1 MRLKTNI
8 QLKIFFA
15 NLGIPLLL
23 GGLLREQVVGIFN
36 PNLVMSF
43 AERVMFSVRIINI
56 IAVSAFAVVAY
67 LILLLI
73 LKPLFHFIENQ
84 THEDRA
90 RRASLFVPW
99 FLLLIHFVCWLIGA
113 FIVYALIFKWNPVG
127 GYPFYVSVLNTMAAG
142 LLSGLLTAL
151 LVNNVLLKAKKILAM
166 TTIKPGENDVFIKI
180 KDYLILLVV
189 VMNLSVFFYHVVNFY
204 AGATRIPAGYPSAGG
219 AVALVTLL
227 FFLLFILLE
236 YLSKKEDSYQKI
248 EIIRKLKTMNTS
260 GGDLNDMITLVNF
273 DGVGVIAK
281 EFNQL
286 TARLKDTVVRIL
298 QSTES
303 LTETGTRLSGFINTY
318 IRSSQANISE
328 LYTIDTRVKE
338 QKVTTHGAFT
348 AVSDIT
354 EKISSLDRAIR
365 EQAANVNQSS
375 AATQQMIK
383 NFALISQAS
392 EGVRQNFLNLVEIS
406 DKGKNKISEVAAKI
420 MNLLNRAQKLD
431 EANQLISAL
440 ASQTDL
446 LAMNAAIEAAHA
458 GEAGKGFAV
467 VADEIR
473 KLAEDS
479 TEQSNEITGLL
490 KEISTTIDSVAV
502 EVQTTERTFNDVS
515 QFIRET
521 DELERH
527 VHLSITELKSGSSEV
542 LTGLEEINTL
552 TSQVKADAGQILT
565 DAEQVKDSLQTM
577 QNLAEK
583 LEAHMRQV
591 TEGTR
596 TMENQVRQIE
606 EINTTNVENIQNIK
620 DTSRRFKV

>member
-1 MRLKTNI
+1 
-8 QLKIFFA
+8 
-15 NLGIPLLL
+15 
-23 GGLLREQVVGIFN
+23 
-36 PNLVMSF
+36 
-43 AERVMFSVRIINI
+43 
-56 IAVSAFAVVAY
+56 
-67 LILLLI
+67 
-73 LKPLFHFIENQ
+73 
-84 THEDRA
+84 
-90 RRASLFVPW
+90 
-99 FLLLIHFVCWLIGA
+99 
-113 FIVYALIFKWNPVG
+113 
-127 GYPFYVSVLNTMAAG
+127 
-142 LLSGLLTAL
+142 
-151 LVNNVLLKAKKILAM
+151 
-166 TTIKPGENDVFIKI
+166 
-180 KDYLILLVV
+180 
-189 VMNLSVFFYHVVNFY
+189 
-204 AGATRIPAGYPSAGG
+204 
-219 AVALVTLL
+219 
-227 FFLLFILLE
+227 
-236 YLSKKEDSYQKI
+236 
-248 EIIRKLKTMNTS
+248 
-260 GGDLNDMITLVNF
+260 
-273 DGVGVIAK
+273 
-281 EFNQL
+281 
-286 TARLKDTVVRIL
+286 
-298 QSTES
+298 
-303 LTETGTRLSGFINTY
+303 
-318 IRSSQANISE
+318 
-328 LYTIDTRVKE
+328 
-338 QKVTTHGAFT
+338 
-348 AVSDIT
+348 
-354 EKISSLDRAIR
+354 
-365 EQAANVNQSS
+365 
-375 AATQQMIK
+375 MIK

>member
-23 GGLLREQVVGIFN
+23 GGLLREQIVGIFN
-36 PNLVMSF
+36 PNLEMSF
-43 AERVMFSVRIINI
+43 AERVVFSVRIVNI
-56 IAVSAFAVVAY
+56 TAVSAFAVIAY
-67 LILLLI
+67 LILVQL
-73 LKPLFHFIENQ
+73 LKPLFLFIENRTQ
-84 THEDRA
+84 EDRA

-99 FLLLIHFVCWLIGA
+99 FLLLIHFVFWLIGA
-113 FIVYALIFKWNPVG
+113 FIVYALIFKWNAVG
-127 GYPFYVSVLNTMAAG
+127 GYPFYVSALNTTATG

-151 LVNNVLLKAKKILAM
+151 VANNVLLKAKKILAM
-166 TTIKPGENDVFIKI
+166 TTIKPGENDIFIKI

-189 VMNLSVFFYHVVNFY
+189 VMNLSVFLYHVFNFY
-204 AGATRIPAGYPSAGG
+204 AGAARVPPGYPSTGG
-219 AVALVTLL
+219 AAALVTLL

-248 EIIRKLKTMNTS
+248 EIIRKLKTMNSS
-260 GGDLNDMITLVNF
+260 GGDLNDMIPLVNF
-273 DGVGVIAK
+273 DEVGVIAK
-281 EFNQL
+281 EFNRL

-298 QSTES
+298 QNTES

-318 IRSSQANISE
+318 IHSSQANISE
-328 LYTIDTRVKE
+328 LYTIDTQVKE
-338 QKVTTHGAFT
+338 QKATADGAFT
-348 AVSDIT
+348 AVSSIT
-354 EKISSLDRAIR
+354 EKISSLDRAIH

-375 AATQQMIK
+375 AAIQQMIK
-383 NFALISQAS
+383 NFSLISQAS
-392 EGVRQNFLNLVEIS
+392 EGVRQNFLNLVSVS
-406 DKGKNKISEVAAKI
+406 DKGKDKISEVAVKI
-420 MNLLNRAQKLD
+420 MNLLNQAQKLE

-458 GEAGKGFAV
+458 GEAGRGFAV

-479 TEQSNEITGLL
+479 AEQSNEITGLL
-490 KEISTTIDSVAV
+490 KDISGTIDNVAV
-502 EVQTTERTFNDVS
+502 EIQTTEHTFNDVS

-521 DELERH
+521 DELEQH
-527 VHLSITELKSGSSEV
+527 VHQSITELKSGSSEV
-542 LTGLEEINTL
+542 LTGLEEINTI
-552 TSQVKADAGQILT
+552 TSQVKANAGHILA
-565 DAEQVKDSLQTM
+565 DAEQVKASLRTLRG
-577 QNLAEK
+577 LAVK
-583 LEAHMRQV
+583 LEEHMRQV

-620 DTSRRFKV
+620 DTSGRFKV